1 MKQNNIAIR
10 CITKK
15 SKGFGNFSR
24 CLVLA
29 KALRKHR
36 YSITFLINKNKFIIS
51 KLRQEKFAYFLIPD
65 SRQYSR
71 DSIILKKFMEKNNV
85 HMLILDMR
93 EYGEKLSK
101 QLYKENFKIALID
114 DAWVTRCYADAI
126 INGTISTKYHKYSKI
141 KQNSKFFVGPKYFIT
156 DPEFQKNK
164 KKKSEIKSHKKYNI
178 IISMGG
184 ADPKN
189 VTSFVIKCLH
199 IIKNVRISAI
209 VGPFFTNTDK
219 IEQLRT
225 TYPNIRI
232 IKNPNKIWNVFKK
245 GDLVISNSG
254 NTLYELAIMHI
265 PSMCIT
271 SFKHEIP
278 YANAFSKIGVTVN
291 LGKWNNITPN
301 RILSET
307 RKIIGD
313 HEKRKQMSCSGKRII
328 DGNGINRVVRIISE
342 LIAC

>member
-15 SKGFGNFSR
+15 SKGYGNFSR

-29 KALRKHR
+29 QVLRKHR
-36 YSITFLINKNKFIIS
+36 YSITFLINKNEFIIS
-51 KLRQEKFAYFLIPD
+51 KLRQEKFAYFLISD
-65 SRQYSR
+65 SRQYSA
-71 DSIILKKFMEKNNV
+71 DSIILKKFMEKNNQ

-101 QLYKENFKIALID
+101 QLYKENYKIEVID
-114 DAWVTRCYADAI
+114 DAWVTNCYADAI

-141 KQNSKFFVGPKYFIT
+141 KQNSKLFVGPKYFIT
-156 DPEFQKNK
+156 NLEFEKNK
-164 KKKSEIKSHKKYNI
+164 KKTSEIKSQKKYNI

-189 VTSFVIKCLH
+189 VTNFVIKCLH

-209 VGPFFTNTDK
+209 VGPFFTNLDK
-219 IEQLRT
+219 IERLET
-225 TYPNIRI
+225 TYPNIRF
-232 IKNPNKIWNVFKK
+232 IKNPNKIWNIFKK

-254 NTLYELAIMHI
+254 NTLYELAIMRL

-271 SFKHEIP
+271 SFKHETP
-278 YANAFSKIGVTVN
+278 YANEFSKIGVTVN
-291 LGKWNNITPN
+291 LGKLSNITCN

-307 RKIIGD
+307 RMILED
-313 HEKRKQMSCSGKRII
+313 HKKRKQMSYSGKKII
-328 DGNGINRVVRIISE
+328 DGNGINRVIRIISE
-342 LIAC
+342 LMAC